1 MPPDAMETKS
11 LILTDVVSACLQL
24 GNGQHFWLRSALG
37 TRLTAV
43 DGIAWITFDQDAG
56 DILILTGQSFVVPP
70 GKMALIGTLRGPLT
84 LDAREAPDRALK
96 SLRPA
101 TQ

>member
-1 MPPDAMETKS
+1 MPANAMQAESPILIDVTSAS
-11 LILTDVVSACLQL
+11 LHL
-24 GNGQHFWLRSALG
+24 GNGQHVWLRGALG

-43 DGIAWITFDQDAG
+43 SGIAWITFDRDAG

-70 GKMALIGTLRGPLT
+70 GKMALIGSLRGPLT
-84 LDAREAPDRALK
+84 LKAQEAPVRVLK